1 MNHPIGVL
9 AEGIYDIT
17 IDWPVFISQL
27 FGFAV
32 IVFVFVKWIVP
43 PVKSLMERSQETVRK
58 QLEESEEATTKLAEA
73 KQAYDSALAQAQ
85 AELEVLRAD
94 ARADAE
100 FIIAQMRD
108 AAAAEVDRVR
118 KQGRAQIL
126 QLRRQMI
133 RDLETDLAAAMLELT
148 EEKVRDQVSTPRAKS
163 ESIEKFL
170 EDLEALANSGPG
182 ARSEVRSRWN

>member
-1 MNHPIGVL
+1 MNQPTGIL

-17 IDWPVFISQL
+17 IDWPVFLSQL

-32 IVFVFVKWIVP
+32 IVFVFAKWIVP

-58 QLEESEEATTKLAEA
+58 QLEESEQAAAKLAEA
-73 KQAYDSALAQAQ
+73 KAAYDSALAQAQ
-85 AELEVLRAD
+85 AELEVLRAE
-94 ARADAE
+94 ARADSE
-100 FIIAQMRD
+100 LIIAQMRE
-108 AAAAEVDRVR
+108 AAAAEVERVR

-148 EEKVRDQVSTPRAKS
+148 EEKVRDQVSTPQAKS
-163 ESIEKFL
+163 ESIERFL
-170 EDLEALANSGPG
+170 EDLEALANSGSG
-182 ARSEVRSRWN
+182 VRRQVQPRWN